1 MAEPLRAELD
11 EMLAYRFPPGEV
23 VVTDPV
29 SWLPA
34 PKTRTMDFQL
44 GWWAAL
50 SMIAAQGG
58 HGLTDAE
65 HAIAAKVED
74 LAQDL
79 MELVGEGPTAGE
91 DWAEILPHLHALQQ
105 TVLAQ
110 AAGRTHPGRY
120 RMIGHTEVVGEDDD

>member
-1 MAEPLRAELD
+1 MADLAAELAQ
-11 EMLAYRFPPGEV
+11 MLAHRFPPGEAI
-23 VVTDPV
+23 VTEPA
-29 SWLPA
+29 SWLAA
-34 PKTRTMDFQL
+34 PSDRTMDFQL

-50 SMIAAQGG
+50 SMVAKTGG

-79 MELVGEGPTAGE
+79 MELVGEGPTAGD
-91 DWAEILPHLHALQQ
+91 DWNEILPHLHALQQ

-110 AAGRTHPGRY
+110 AASRAHPGRY
-120 RMIGHTEVVGEDDD
+120 RMLGHTEAVGADDD